1 MIRGFGKRHV
11 EPFVIDDILLSR
23 YNDVAAAWRALR
35 LRTGVRIRE
44 VACVGAPR
52 TLLLAELGD
61 PRLPVVTIS
70 AGIHGDEPAGVWAL
84 RSLVA
89 DGLLDPRYGYRLWPC
104 FNPTGFDA
112 GTRVN
117 AEGTDVNRSFG
128 RGGTTP
134 EAKAIL
140 TANRDRVF
148 ALSIDLHEDH
158 EATGFYL
165 YETAPSGRQ
174 SSYAGPVTAGLRS
187 AGFSLQPLAPDYELG
202 PPGSEAAQMR
212 GLGAVVVD
220 APRETP
226 FFGSALPLGLV
237 LVRRSVPCALTFET
251 PRARP
256 AAERI
261 AMHRVAVVAALRQL
275 TREGTAGNA

>member
-1 MIRGFGKRHV
+1 M
-11 EPFVIDDILLSR
+11 IDDILLSR
-23 YNDVAAAWRALR
+23 YADVAAAWRALR
-35 LRTGVRIRE
+35 SRTGMRIRE
-44 VACVGAPR
+44 VACVGAAR
-52 TLLLAELGD
+52 TLLVAELGD

-84 RSLVA
+84 YSLVA

-112 GTRVN
+112 GTRTN

-128 RGGTTP
+128 RGGTSP

-158 EATGFYL
+158 EAAGFYL
-165 YETAPSGRQ
+165 YETAPSGRP
-174 SSYAGPVTAGLRS
+174 SSYAGAVTAGLRA
-187 AGFSLQPLAPDYELG
+187 AGFPLQPITPDYDLG
-202 PPGSEAAQMR
+202 PPGSEVAQTR
-212 GLGAVVVD
+212 GVGAVIVD

-226 FFGSALPLGLV
+226 FFGGALPLGLV
-237 LVRRSVPCALTFET
+237 LVRRAVPCALTFET
-251 PRARP
+251 PRGRAP
-256 AAERI
+256 AERV
-261 AMHRVAVVAALRQL
+261 AMHRTAVVEALRRL
-275 TREGTAGNA
+275 TRERSIERG